1 MSLKDDAEKLAVW
14 QALYQIAGKAVGT
27 KSRDN
32 LRADVSDGLR
42 ELYESTG
49 AKSVDIK
56 VNGQKVGTMSL
67 RVAKAEERMELICQ
81 DERAFIAWLCGD
93 GSDYLTEAVRD
104 GMGRKVLEYAVRDGV
119 VPDGCQA
126 VRDSIPETI
135 VGTTLRV
142 DPEKV
147 WSAGGQRLGE
157 YVRGALEGG
166 DEQWE
171 SE

>member
-14 QALYQIAGKAVGT
+14 QSLYQIAGKAVST
-27 KSRDN
+27 RSRDN
-32 LRADVSDGLR
+32 LRASCSDGLR
-42 ELYESTG
+42 ELYDATG
-49 AKSVDIK
+49 AKSVDVR
-56 VNGQKVGTMSL
+56 VNGEKVGTMSL
-67 RVAKAEERMELICQ
+67 RIAKAEERMELVCM
-81 DERAFIAWLCGD
+81 DEHAFLDWLCGE
-93 GSDYLTEAVRD
+93 GRDYLTEAMRD
-104 GMGRKVLEYAVRDGV
+104 GMGRKVLGYAVRDGV

-147 WSAGGQRLGE
+147 WRAGGQRLGE

-166 DEQWE
+166 DDKWE

>member
-14 QALYQIAGKAVGT
+14 QALYQIAGKAVST
-27 KSRDN
+27 KSCDN
-32 LRADVSDGLR
+32 LRASCSDGLR

-49 AKSVDIK
+49 AKSVDVR
-56 VNGQKVGTMSL
+56 VNGEKVGTMSL
-67 RVAKAEERMELICQ
+67 RIAKAEERMELICQ
-81 DERAFIAWLCGD
+81 DEGAFIEWLCGD
-93 GSDYLTEAVRD
+93 GRDYLTEATRD
-104 GMGRKVLEYAVRDGV
+104 GMGRKVLGYARRDGV

-135 VGTTLRV
+135 LGTTLRV

-147 WSAGGQRLGE
+147 WRAGGAQIGE

-166 DEQWE
+166 DDDWE